1 MADVTRQDLSKYRLA
16 KAAEML
22 AAARRD
28 LAAGDFA
35 SANNRAYYCIFHAMR
50 AVLALD
56 GGGLQ
61 KALGGHR
68 PLCAAIPENAAVA
81 RPLRQVDRQRLPDP
95 QPQRSDY
102 EDFYICSVDDT
113 RQLVSGAEA
122 FWQSVSTFLQR
133 KYTDA

>member
-22 AAARRD
+22 ATAKRD

-68 PLCAAIPENAAVA
+68 PLCAAIPKDAAVA
-81 RPLRQVDRQRLPDP
+81 RPLRQADRQCLLIRN
-95 QPQRSDY
+95 RSDY
-102 EDFYICSVDDT
+102 EDFYICSLDDT
-113 RQLVSGAEA
+113 RQLVSGAEGSGKA
-122 FWQSVSTFLQR
+122 
-133 KYTDA
+133 

>member
-22 AAARRD
+22 ATAKRD

-68 PLCAAIPENAAVA
+68 PLW
-81 RPLRQVDRQRLPDP
+81 LQYLKTRQLPDHCGKLISNASLIRN
-95 QPQRSDY
+95 RSDY
-102 EDFYICSVDDT
+102 EDFYICSLDDT

-122 FWQSVSTFLQR
+122 FWQSVSAFLQQ
-133 KYTDA
+133 KYTDAWR